1 MFYTVHGPEKVPVDT
16 SALWNM
22 IRDVLDPRH
31 EAVRQP
37 MGEATAVDGG
47 SLPSVQIMFSAI
59 DEEKEGDCALPPE
72 EGEDLQ
78 DAAAGCPRQTFK
90 NLSITF

>member
-1 MFYTVHGPEKVPVDT
+1 
-16 SALWNM
+16 M

-47 SLPSVQIMFSAI
+47 PPLSTQIMFSAI
-59 DEEKEGDCALPPE
+59 DERKGGDCAQPPE
-72 EGEDLQ
+72 ELEDLQ
-78 DAAAGCPRQTFK
+78 DTVAGHPSEVPPPLL
-90 NLSITF
+90 LSRFSCFRLCATP

>member
-1 MFYTVHGPEKVPVDT
+1 
-16 SALWNM
+16 M

-47 SLPSVQIMFSAI
+47 SPPSAQIMFSAI
-59 DEEKEGDCALPPE
+59 DEKKDGDCSLPP
-72 EGEDLQ
+72 
-78 DAAAGCPRQTFK
+78 
-90 NLSITF
+90 